1 MTDKIIVGLVGT
13 GKLGRAIMK
22 RILRKPELE
31 YVICDEIE
39 EKAKQLAEETA
50 CKWASI
56 QETVQVADFLF
67 LALPPVA
74 MDVFAEAHEVDIKE
88 NGTIINLSTSIDST
102 QIQNVLKRQDIEVI
116 GIKPVCQAT
125 AMEEGRKVVFFS
137 SSKSEKIYVIQE
149 MLCEAG
155 NVIEEEG
162 MKVQRINEYATV
174 RALEL
179 IIQLEKDLEQFDVSE
194 EVRKSAIG
202 SVAVGT
208 LMDYP
213 YTKENVNGYIT
224 NLVEKYQLKLY

>member
-1 MTDKIIVGLVGT
+1 MTDKIIVGLVGA
-13 GKLGRAIMK
+13 GNLGRAIMK

-31 YVICDEIE
+31 YMICDEIE
-39 EKAKQLAEETA
+39 KKAKQLAEETG

-56 QETVQVADFLF
+56 QKTVKMADFLY
-67 LALPPVA
+67 LALPPAA
-74 MDVFAEAHEVDIKE
+74 MDAFVKAHETDIKE

-102 QIQNVLKRQDIEVI
+102 QMQNMLKRQDINVI

-125 AMEEGRKVVFFS
+125 AMGEGRKAVFFS
-137 SSKSEKIYVIQE
+137 SSKSEKLCVIQE
-149 MLCEAG
+149 MLCDAG
-155 NVIEEEG
+155 NVIEEDE
-162 MKVQRINEYATV
+162 MKVPRINEYATV

-179 IIQLEKDLEQFDVSE
+179 IIQLENDLKQFDACE

-202 SVAVGT
+202 TVAVGT

-224 NLVEKYQLKLY
+224 NLIEKYQLKLY

>member
-13 GKLGRAIMK
+13 GNLGRAIMK

-56 QETVQVADFLF
+56 QETVKMADFLY

-74 MDVFAEAHEVDIKE
+74 IDTFVEAHEADIKE
-88 NGTIINLSTSIDST
+88 NGIIINLSTSIDSI

-125 AMEEGRKVVFFS
+125 AMGEGRNVVFFS
-137 SSKSEKIYVIQE
+137 SSKSEKLSVIQE

-155 NVIEEEG
+155 NVIEEEE

-194 EVRKSAIG
+194 EVCKSAIG
-202 SVAVGT
+202 TVAVGT

-213 YTKENVNGYIT
+213 YTKENVNVYIT
-224 NLVEKYQLKLY
+224 NLVEKYKLKLY